1 VFQHIFIAAW
11 MLAAGQHQHPA
22 SHPDSALFETREA
35 SGTAWLPDATPMFGL
50 QRSWRGWDVMLHGV
64 AFGQFLYEP
73 GFIHRTGGFST
84 HQFGSV
90 NWGMIAARRR
100 AGDGRVGVRAM
111 ASLEPWT
118 LRDCGSINL
127 LATGELCEG
136 DTIHD
141 RQHPHDLLMELA
153 ADYDRPI
160 TNSLRW
166 QFYAALA
173 GEPALGP
180 AAFPHRLSSL
190 LNPIAPISHHW
201 LDSSHISFGVVTTG
215 IHNRRLKGEVSL
227 FNGREPDANRKDI
240 DFGALD
246 SFAARLSWLPTDR
259 LSLQVSAGHLREAEA
274 DLASL
279 PRSDIDRFSA
289 SATYHRPHGG
299 SGSWATTVAY
309 GLNSGIEFIP
319 EGTFDAVTSAALI
332 ETSFSTGTGNVWFG
346 RGELVEKPGHD
357 LHAHAFSRRVFTVLK
372 GQVGY
377 VREFSER
384 QGLVAGV
391 GVTVS
396 LSGVPPELAVQYDG
410 RVRPGFGV
418 FLSLRPPRHEM

>member
-1 VFQHIFIAAW
+1 

-50 QRSWRGWDVMLHGV
+50 QRSWRGWDIMLHGM

-90 NWGMIAARRR
+90 NWGMMAARRL
-100 AGDGRVGVRAM
+100 AGGGRVGVRAM

-166 QFYAALA
+166 QVYAALA

-190 LNPIAPISHHW
+190 LNPVAPISHHW

-279 PRSDIDRFSA
+279 PRSDIDRFTA

-299 SGSWATTVAY
+299 SGWWATTVAY

-332 ETSFSTGTGNVWFG
+332 EMSFSTGTGHVWLG

-357 LHAHAFSRRVFTVLK
+357 LHAHAFSMRVFTVLK

-377 VREFSER
+377 VRELSEWK
-384 QGLVAGV
+384 GIVAGF
-391 GVTVS
+391 GVTAS
-396 LSGVPPELAVQYDG
+396 LSGVPPELSVQYDG